1 MVETRSSFLA
11 ISCSLVFLFSCA
23 KHQTSATIDNANPR
37 ASRVLTREEQRKLTP
52 DEVIRLLKEGNQRFI
67 SGTLTQRNHSEQVRD
82 AVSGQFP
89 KAVIL
94 SCLDSRIPVEDVFD
108 VGIGD
113 VFVARV
119 AGNIE
124 NGDILGSMEYACKI
138 SGSKLV
144 LVLGHEHC
152 GAVKGAIDG
161 LKLGNITGMLEKIKP
176 AVEHFPGYQGDKTS
190 KNEAFVHM
198 VAEQNVWDTM
208 GNIRL
213 HSPILRN
220 MEGNREIKIVGA
232 LYDMHTG
239 EVSFF
244 DR

>member
-1 MVETRSSFLA
+1 MIEIRPRFFA
-11 ISCSLVFLFSCA
+11 ISCTVLLLSGCA
-23 KHQTSATIDNANPR
+23 KQQTPATIDSATPR
-37 ASRVLTREEQRKLTP
+37 ASRVLTQEEQAKLTP
-52 DEVIRLLKEGNQRFI
+52 DAVIRLLKEGNRRFA
-67 SGTLTQRNHSEQVRD
+67 SGTLTQRNHSKQVRD

-94 SCLDSRIPVEDVFD
+94 SCLDSRVPVEDVFD

-124 NGDILGSMEYACKI
+124 NTDILGSMEYACKL

-161 LKLGNITGMLEKIKP
+161 LRLGNITPLLEKISP
-176 AVEHFPGYQGDKTS
+176 AVEHFTEYEDDKTS

-208 GNIRL
+208 DNIRQ
-213 HSPILRN
+213 HSPILRE
-220 MEGNREIKIVGA
+220 MENNGEIKIVGG
-232 LYDMHTG
+232 LYNMQTG
-239 EVSFF
+239 KVSFF
-244 DR
+244 DK